1 MKKRTILLKTTL
13 LLMLTVFS
21 ISCSTNADDIKL
33 NDLKTSCD
41 YVDAINTIA
50 EKMIM
55 LKGDKKTDQLSPEV
69 KSEMEVWTKKLKE
82 ISLAAAK
89 KYTEAEIKE
98 CADFEK
104 LKINRDKLS
113 DKKPE
118 LTEEDHANSKKRTQF
133 VVDSIANA
141 LQATIKNEYKK

>member
-1 MKKRTILLKTTL
+1 MKKRSILLKTTSL
-13 LLMLTVFS
+13 LLLTVFS
-21 ISCSTNADDIKL
+21 ISCSNNADDVKL

-41 YVDAINTIA
+41 YVDAINTI
-50 EKMIM
+50 EENMIM
-55 LKGDKKTDQLSPEV
+55 LKGDKKTDQLTPQV

-118 LTEEDHANSKKRTQF
+118 LTEEEHANVEKRAQF
-133 VVDSIANA
+133 VADSIANA
-141 LQATIKNEYKK
+141 L